1 STLFIVTLCA
11 ALLGS
16 GFAQAQSAE
25 QTAPPQARKR
35 ARQLAKEARDA
46 YQAGRFE
53 QAEGLIRGAYAL
65 DPAPPL
71 LYNLATILDAK
82 GDRRAALNAYRQFL
96 RRVPNA
102 KSRRRIERRIK
113 VLKDVLISQAA
124 PPARSPAPV
133 VAQPAPVQSVET
145 PRLTEKTTEGSTSRV
160 LPWVV
165 VSTGVL
171 GLGAGITLGLLAQGK
186 ESDARDAEEQ
196 VEAAGLLSDAESF
209 ATGANILYAAG
220 GAVLAGG
227 LLWVLLGGEDEPDVS
242 AVVTP
247 DFVGAV
253 GRF

>member
-1 STLFIVTLCA
+1 
-11 ALLGS
+11 
-16 GFAQAQSAE
+16 
-25 QTAPPQARKR
+25 
-35 ARQLAKEARDA
+35 
-46 YQAGRFE
+46 
-53 QAEGLIRGAYAL
+53 
-65 DPAPPL
+65 
-71 LYNLATILDAK
+71 
-82 GDRRAALNAYRQFL
+82 

-113 VLKDVLISQAA
+113 VLKDVLKSQAA
-124 PPARSPAPV
+124 PSARPPAPV
-133 VAQPAPVQSVET
+133 LAQPAPPPVQSVET
-145 PRLTEKTTEGSTSRV
+145 PRLTEKTAEGSTRV

-209 ATGANILYAAG
+209 ATSANILYAAG

-227 LLWVLLGGEDEPDVS
+227 VLWVLLGGEDEPDVS